1 LSSEGLND
9 KQTSLPEVTGLNTM
23 NIHFLGTSGPRGWPE
38 AGCRCAS
45 CAALRAAGARFEP
58 TRVEV
63 DGVPLEECPR
73 LSVPGGWDVEAPGGG
88 RLLVAAGPGECPS
101 PAPGR
106 RYDAVLLDLA
116 GDPGHL
122 GLLRHVGAVTPL
134 TEVHAVHLDH
144 RLRSPAELERRLR
157 WWTRPR
163 PAPHRTLLLG
173 GARSG
178 KSAEAELR
186 FAAEGE
192 VTYVATAAH
201 RDDDPEWI
209 ARITAHQERR
219 PSWWRTAETTDLAG
233 LLGATGGSI
242 LIDGLGTWLA
252 SVMDARGAWEDPA
265 AVRPALDALV
275 EAWRA
280 AEADVVAVT
289 DEVGQGIVPAT
300 ASGRLFRDL
309 LGTLNQRLAAESE
322 EVALVVAGRLVHL
335 P

>member
-1 LSSEGLND
+1 
-9 KQTSLPEVTGLNTM
+9 M
-23 NIHFLGTSGPRGWPE
+23 NIHFVGSSGPRGWPE
-38 AGCRCAS
+38 PDCRCAS
-45 CAALRAAGARFEP
+45 CSTLRVAGRRFEP

-63 DGVPLEECPR
+63 DDVPLAECSQRP
-73 LSVPGGWDVEAPGGG
+73 VPGGYDVEAPGGA
-88 RLLVAAGPGECPS
+88 RLLVAAGPGRRPEPV
-101 PAPGR
+101 PGR

-116 GDPGHL
+116 EHPEHL
-122 GLLRHVGAVTPL
+122 GLLRRRGAVGPD

-186 FAAEGE
+186 LAAEPQ
-192 VTYVATAAH
+192 VTYVATAAR
-201 RDDDPEWI
+201 RDDDPEWA
-209 ARITAHQERR
+209 ARIKTHQERR
-219 PSWWRTAETTDLAG
+219 PSWWHTAETTDVARLLADSR
-233 LLGATGGSI
+233 GSI

-252 SVMDARGAWEDPA
+252 AVMDANEGWTDPA
-265 AVRPALDALV
+265 AVRPHLDGLV
-275 EAWRA
+275 AAWRSTG
-280 AEADVVAVT
+280 ADVVAVT
-289 DEVGQGIVPAT
+289 DEVGLAIVPAT

-322 EVALVVAGRLVHL
+322 EVALVVAGRAVDL